1 MQKTYTQKALLLFTL
16 LFIVLAAASFAAF
29 RETDQTYA
37 GTEACLKYASSTQKG
52 EMLWEV
58 LFRPFL
64 SLMSF

>member
-16 LFIVLAAASFAAF
+16 LFVVLAAASFAAF
-29 RETDQTYA
+29 RETEQAYTGA
-37 GTEACLKYASSTQKG
+37 QACLKYASSAQKT